1 MVLIGLIVHLT
12 AAVFLAI
19 HVVGS
24 HRSLYW
30 LPLLLLVPLLAS
42 LVLPPCRLPAGTPVR
57 ATRAPTGGRG
67 GQTAGAANATR
78 GPADHAPAGPPELHR
93 CPQPANRLRLAEALL
108 ADGAI
113 SEALRHYDDC
123 LSGPF
128 GDDATVRAG
137 AARAS
142 AIIGRP
148 LRVRDRRVAGN
159 RPAGS
164 SPRRNARPCS
174 GDGWREIIAALRACR
189 LRASPCPSP
198 PPLPTKSPAGAPS
211 PSFPTRTRA
220 RPR

>member
-1 MVLIGLIVHLT
+1 LAIEDSGNSNAVLPTPETAILQESTMVLIGLIVHLT
-12 AAVFLAI
+12 AAVFLAL

-42 LVLPPCRLPAGTPVR
+42 IVYFLAVCL
-57 ATRAPTGGRG
+57 
-67 GQTAGAANATR
+67 
-78 GPADHAPAGPPELHR
+78 PELRFERRVRQLVAAAAKPPVPPTPHEAR
-93 CPQPANRLRLAEALL
+93 PTTHQLALRNYTDVPSLENRLRLAEALL

-123 LSGPF
+123 LAGPF

-159 RPAGS
+159 RPAGCL
-164 SPRRNARPCS
+164 AQ
-174 GDGWREIIAALRACR
+174 A
-189 LRASPCPSP
+189 
-198 PPLPTKSPAGAPS
+198 
-211 PSFPTRTRA
+211 
-220 RPR
+220 